1 MKILKLPSMLIAL
14 LWTFVSVAETTVY
27 TCPKIL
33 NLKTESIKATNG
45 SAAGFKNYGFRLY
58 LPKSGGADSFDKYF
72 GNCYY
77 EAYHSA
83 KYPKNNWA
91 PFYSYTHPNP
101 SVTCSTGTG
110 SEKGKISCSDGTQR
124 ICPGGLNLVGAVPNN
139 PPLNRTWRFDGMLK
153 DANCFKSKGKTKCN
167 CNYWAMEIVYTTKSD
182 RNQTC
187 TTNDNVITCVK

>member
-1 MKILKLPSMLIAL
+1 MLIAL
-14 LWTFVSVAETTVY
+14 LWTFVSVAGTTVY
-27 TCPKIL
+27 TCPKML
-33 NLKTESIKATNG
+33 NLKTEHIKATNG

-58 LPKSGGADSFDKYF
+58 LPENSGADSFDKYF

-91 PFYSYTHPNP
+91 AFYSFTHPTPNLNL
-101 SVTCSTGTG
+101 
-110 SEKGKISCSDGTQR
+110 DGNWPREGQNFLFRWYTTQLPWR
-124 ICPGGLNLVGAVPNN
+124 SLNLVGAVPNA

-153 DANCFKSKGKTKCN
+153 DANCFKHNGKYKCN
-167 CNYWAMEIVYTTKSD
+167 CNYWAMETVYTTKID
-182 RNQTC
+182 RKQTC